1 MSEPTDDLRLHLS
14 DAEHAWFDREER
26 EASGT
31 SLEDR
36 TAALAERVA
45 VLEDRLYV
53 RGVLL
58 DSALELLDRR
68 AREHARTLEL
78 VGVVERCDAILA
90 GHTGLRLAA

>member
-1 MSEPTDDLRLHLS
+1 MTDDLRLHLS

-26 EASGT
+26 EANRTPSI
-31 SLEDR
+31 EDR
-36 TAALAERVA
+36 TVALAERVA